1 MCDAIS
7 VCVVHAFLRIVL
19 TQDVDEAIVF
29 IGFGKRVTV
38 YFSNILFYDAST

>member
-1 MCDAIS
+1 M
-7 VCVVHAFLRIVL
+7 HALPRIVFNS
-19 TQDVDEAIVF
+19 DVDEAIVF